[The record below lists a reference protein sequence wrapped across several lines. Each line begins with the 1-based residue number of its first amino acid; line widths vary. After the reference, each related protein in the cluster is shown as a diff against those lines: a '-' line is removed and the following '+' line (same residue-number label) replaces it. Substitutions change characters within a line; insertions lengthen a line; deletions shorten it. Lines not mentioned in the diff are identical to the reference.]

1 MLPSRTEL
9 WLHKI
14 TGFFV
19 INMFV
24 RSKALNVFMIT
35 LILAVLV
42 CQSFARE
49 TAMQKSNEEDISPN
63 KNNIQII
70 ILLVC
75 LGVGLC
81 AGLLFD
87 FFNRSCPNCCKEWGL
102 KSTGEKKRLNQ
113 GITGILRPTWLI
125 QYKCKNC
132 GYVVWK
138 KHSPVG

>member
-9 WLHKI
+9 RLHKI

-75 LGVGLC
+75 IGF
-81 AGLLFD
+81 GLLGALFVD
-87 FFNRSCPNCCKEWGL
+87 FFRRSCPNCCTEWGL
-102 KSTGEKKRLNQ
+102 KRTGEKKRLNE
-113 GITGILRPTWLI
+113 GLKGILQPTWLV
-125 QYKCKNC
+125 QYKCKKC

-138 KHSPVG
+138 KIGSVG